1 MPATS
6 IEVVDIIIQWAL
18 SLKHFIGEANYTLEK
33 KIAHIEFVNTVA
45 IKNVHMAIDNLR
57 AMSPVLK
64 EMEDNGEIKV
74 VGAMY
79 HVENG
84 QVHFL

>member
-1 MPATS
+1 LGNLTGLIQKIEPAVAAVVEPTDEGLRTS
-6 IEVVDIIIQWAL
+6 
-18 SLKHFIGEANYTLEK
+18 KN
-33 KIAHIEFVNTVA
+33 IEFVNTVA

-79 HVENG
+79 HIENG
-84 QVHFL
+84 QVQFL